1 MESCWVNS
9 YSLCSE
15 VESML
20 SRWSNWTPTGLH
32 MDSTWILD
40 KKLDG
45 LLPEKKSPK
54 STWPLRID
62 LDSTWN
68 LWGRVKSSFNV
79 LKHDGK
85 SEISVV

>member
-20 SRWSNWTPTGLH
+20 SRWSNWSPTGLH

-40 KKLDG
+40 KKLAWATT
-45 LLPEKKSPK
+45 KKKMSK
-54 STWPLRID
+54 VHM
-62 LDSTWN
+62 DS
-68 LWGRVKSSFNV
+68 R
-79 LKHDGK
+79 D
-85 SEISVV
+85 